1 MNYYQDFKVKPN
13 KKRNT
18 PSLMSSLY
26 ANFHLALVKG
36 AFTNIGVSFPNVGEN
51 IGNIIRIHGTEENLK
66 FLGSKWIHNAIS
78 DCVIVGDITL
88 VPEEH
93 DQRNI
98 RRHKPKFS
106 NARLRRLI
114 KRGTIDA
121 AGIQNYR
128 RKMFTEQVELPFL
141 DVWSESSKNLYRTFF
156 DISEPKKSPA
166 SGEFNSF
173 GLSESAT
180 VPWF

>member
-1 MNYYQDFKVKPN
+1 MNYYQDFKVKPS
-13 KKRNT
+13 KTRSI

-51 IGNIIRIHGTEENLK
+51 IGNVIRIHGTKENLEY
-66 FLGSKWIHNAIS
+66 LGSNWIHKTIS
-78 DCVIVGDITL
+78 DWVVASEITEI
-88 VPEEH
+88 PEKH

-114 KRGTIDA
+114 KRGNIDA
-121 AGIQNYR
+121 EGIQVYR
-128 RKMFTEQVELPFL
+128 RKMFAEQVDLPFL

-156 DISEPKKSPA
+156 EISEPKEA
-166 SGEFNSF
+166 IIGEFNSF
-173 GLSESAT
+173 GLSENAT